1 LRESKDKRRKLPVL
15 AGYSGEIRRKRR
27 FLRQLAIPVDF
38 AHNMTLIAP
47 VPTRAGVLFWSS
59 APHRHYRSPWRHA
72 RELHDLHRERSVGGV
87 FYFCLGNDM
96 SAIPLTVRGAERLQE
111 ELQRL
116 KTVERPAVINAI
128 AEARAQGDLSENAE
142 YDAARERQGFIEGRI
157 AELEG
162 TLSNAHLIDPSA
174 LEAEGRAVFGA
185 TVEIEDLD
193 SGDRVTY
200 QIVGDVE
207 ADIKSN
213 LISVS
218 SPVARALIGK
228 SEGDV
233 VEVMA
238 PAGVREYEVLGVRY
252 I

>member
-1 LRESKDKRRKLPVL
+1 M
-15 AGYSGEIRRKRR
+15 RRKRR
-27 FLRQLAIPVDF
+27 FLRRLAIPVDF
-38 AHNMTLIAP
+38 DHNMTLIAP

-59 APHRHYRSPWRHA
+59 APLVNVDTPIDGA
-72 RELHDLHRERSVGGV
+72 RQDYDLHRERSVRGV

-162 TLSNAHLIDPSA
+162 TLSNAHLIDPTA

-185 TVEIEDLD
+185 TVDIEDLD

-233 VEVMA
+233 VEVVA